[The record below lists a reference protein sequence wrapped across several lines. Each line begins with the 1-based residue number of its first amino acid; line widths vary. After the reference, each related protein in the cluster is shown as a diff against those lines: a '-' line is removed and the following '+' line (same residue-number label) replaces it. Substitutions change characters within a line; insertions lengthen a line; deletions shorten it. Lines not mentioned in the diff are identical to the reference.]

1 MARTTLAGTRLLRLA
16 GALLFIAGA
25 AVFMG
30 VITAVGVCVAG
41 RRKAVAIP
49 LVLSGSGALGVG
61 IFPGHTGGI
70 RARLEEYER
79 PVVALFE
86 EQMLDSR

>member
-25 AVFMG
+25 AVFRG

-41 RRKAVAIP
+41 RRRAVAVP
-49 LVLSGSGALGVG
+49 LVLSGIGALVVG
-61 IFPGHTGGI
+61 IFPVHTGGI
-70 RARLEEYER
+70 RARPEEYEPR
-79 PVVALFE
+79 VVALFE